1 MTQNGVNDLYL
12 YLAAAWPLVIKP
24 GVDEGWKRAKMREL
38 YQTYREYRD
47 DEVLRAFQKWTE
59 ENDKFPTTKNIINEL
74 KWARTA
80 KAVRG
85 RENEKLWPM
94 DWMDKD
100 GNEWTWGSFKRA
112 DFVNHPRNPNRL
124 DPEEWERRFKI
135 QRRQW
140 WKEHAPELTPAQEA
154 WRQRMV
160 ASIKAYV
167 EGGKS

>member
-1 MTQNGVNDLYL
+1 MTGNGVTEFYNRLSV
-12 YLAAAWPLVIKP
+12 AWPMVYKP
-24 GVDEGWKRAKMREL
+24 GVSEEWKRSALKS
-38 YQTYREYRD
+38 YYDAFRD
-47 DEVLRAFQKWTE
+47 YTDAEALMALMKWTQ
-59 ENDKFPTTKNIINEL
+59 ENEKPPTIKNIINEL

-167 EGGKS
+167 EGGKA